1 MTAVSEEPPASTFDR
16 RVPESCLRV
25 ESLVEIA
32 RDGGFTYLPSTQFT
46 EKSAVGLTP
55 TVSFTKEAL
64 EVVTFHTELRLR
76 RVVETADKFRMMT
89 PGKRRRGGLSAT
101 NIQCALESLKMR
113 ALVQSH
119 VPLPSQPL
127 IDLAAFATSECKT
140 PLMCRPTMEAHW
152 LMLEGVQ
159 PDHAWNYSEEE
170 DDRDQTADLVLDLGA
185 VSLKVMRED
194 TSTMLSNEHRLYLQR
209 VQETLNVAIHEP
221 GKASKEI
228 LSRLVESLSEAPG
241 LTHLMPS
248 LMQLVTQNTAKL
260 LTAGPYAGLKV
271 QLKIIEAL
279 IDNQSVR
286 LFHYIHQV
294 CYVLLSLLLSPVVLG
309 SDSDSVMHALHLK
322 EETMFIL
329 RKLLQRLVAQ
339 GQVSHSVFHKL
350 SQILHEHLQNLSLPI
365 PTLLGALKGIRALG
379 PQYVKELLLPI
390 LPLLLSQ
397 LDTRDEPDDA
407 VKLAFLKELKHTTAR
422 CVHDLFSPTH
432 LTSTADVLPPELKRL
447 HLQQSLLS
455 MSAQCG
461 DNPYLQQAIAMGLSM
476 LSDVMGPGIVPA
488 AARGVHDW
496 LKASWETRVLPV
508 KKRPREVDPVAEHL
522 DRANKMLKTC
532 HREAPEK
539 ADSVSEP
546 ESNLEADLLEFFL

>member
-1 MTAVSEEPPASTFDR
+1 
-16 RVPESCLRV
+16 
-25 ESLVEIA
+25 
-32 RDGGFTYLPSTQFT
+32 
-46 EKSAVGLTP
+46 
-55 TVSFTKEAL
+55 
-64 EVVTFHTELRLR
+64 
-76 RVVETADKFRMMT
+76 
-89 PGKRRRGGLSAT
+89 
-101 NIQCALESLKMR
+101 
-113 ALVQSH
+113 
-119 VPLPSQPL
+119 
-127 IDLAAFATSECKT
+127 
-140 PLMCRPTMEAHW
+140 MCRPTMEAHW

-159 PDHAWNYSEEE
+159 PDHAWNHSEE
-170 DDRDQTADLVLDLGA
+170 DDDDKDHTADLVLDLGG

-309 SDSDSVMHALHLK
+309 SDSESVMHALHLK

-397 LDTRDEPDDA
+397 LDIREEPDDN

-461 DNPYLQQAIAMGLSM
+461 DNPYLQQAVAMGLSM

-508 KKRPREVDPVAEHL
+508 KKRPRELDPVAEHL
-522 DRANKMLKTC
+522 ERANKMLKTS

-539 ADSVSEP
+539 SDSVSEP